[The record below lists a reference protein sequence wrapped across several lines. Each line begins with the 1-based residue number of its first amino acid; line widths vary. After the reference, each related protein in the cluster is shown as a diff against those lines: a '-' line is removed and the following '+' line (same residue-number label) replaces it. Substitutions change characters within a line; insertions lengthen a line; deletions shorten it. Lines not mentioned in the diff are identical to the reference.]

1 MSEHDSAKSRFTSL
15 VQEHFSALY
24 GAARRLTSSPSDAED
39 LVQDVCLKAFESID
53 ELERIEF
60 RRAWLLKVLYHKF
73 VDRRRS
79 QSRSPVDQADTGAD
93 SFEPEQIARSEIRPD
108 EQLDRDARIAQVTRA
123 MGILNKEDCS
133 LLALHDIEGYSL
145 DELEQLTGLKTGTIK
160 SRLYRIR
167 SKLGRLLSSEALQQP
182 ILTIVGGKK

>member
-1 MSEHDSAKSRFTSL
+1 MSEFDSAKSRFTSL

-73 VDRRRS
+73 VDRRREL
-79 QSRSPVDQADTGAD
+79 SRSPVDQADTGAD
-93 SFEPEQIARSEIRPD
+93 SLEPEQIARGEIRPD
-108 EQLDRDARIAQVTRA
+108 EQLDRDARIAQITRA

-145 DELEQLTGLKTGTIK
+145 DELRQLTGLKTGTIK

-167 SKLGRLLSSEALQQP
+167 SKLGRLLSIKAMQQP
-182 ILTIVGGKK
+182 VLRIVGGKK